1 MAFEHC
7 ECYATISE
15 DDPRSEI
22 WRHVKADGQIP
33 LKHPLV
39 VTATGGPFVGDKFYE
54 GDPSR
59 LTEEEKIRLVERL
72 CERFELTTDE
82 VHHELDRGIL
92 PIRADNVIVAICPL
106 HFRCMT

>member
-1 MAFEHC
+1 LPFEYC
-7 ECYATISE
+7 ECYATISK

-39 VTATGGPFVGDKFYE
+39 VTATGGPFVGEKFYE

-59 LTEEEKIRLVERL
+59 LTGEEKVRLVERL
-72 CERFELTTDE
+72 CEKFELTADE
-82 VHHELDRGIL
+82 VRHELDMGIL
-92 PIRADNVIVAICPL
+92 PIRADNVIVSICPL
-106 HFRCMT
+106 HFRCMA